1 MKKIL
6 TIFVLTVLLAVP
18 SAKAASVPYL
28 SLIDNSGG
36 QVTVTVSGADSNMS
50 VMLYYPGTNSY
61 TPVNIG
67 STNANGYLMTTIS
80 SATYN
85 IAQNAPVYVIVD
97 GQQSQQQTW
106 PNYTSSGSLSLTQSN
121 ITLSAGQ
128 STVVSASVSSVLTLS
143 NNSNPTVA
151 SVSISGNQIT
161 VLGLAFGS
169 SNITVC
175 AANIGCATI
184 AVSVNANSSTGVSS
198 VSFSQSNVSL
208 AVGQLQ
214 QVTISG
220 SGSYYIS
227 SNSNSA
233 IVTASLSGTSIS
245 LSGISAGSAVISVCS
260 TNAGSTTCGTLNI
273 TVTGVSLANA
283 TANTTAATLSF
294 SPSSVTISTG
304 QTQSVAIMGGTNAST
319 VYYVSNNT
327 SPTTVMA
334 NVSGSTVVL
343 TGIAFGGDNITICQ
357 SGGPCGN
364 LYAYVSSVSTV
375 NSTQTTS
382 SVSKSTPVLSS
393 FAVSSNGSVNFINS
407 GNVLTLT
414 FNINQSVNTP
424 QVLIGGTPVIVTG
437 SGSGP
442 FSATYTVPVGVSL
455 PLSVSV
461 TFANPTGTGGQSYFW
476 IGNSSS
482 VTPANPTVGSIVSS
496 SNSVSAA
503 SGVSSSGS
511 TFTLLLGLKSTGSE
525 VKALQQRLK
534 SDGLYSGP
542 ITGTYGS
549 LTEAAVKKY
558 QAKHGLSQV
567 GVVGPGT
574 RALLNK
580 GI

>member
-6 TIFVLTVLLAVP
+6 TTALSILSILVFALTFSLSAP
-18 SAKAASVPYL
+18 SAKAALVPYL

-36 QVTVTVSGADSNMS
+36 QVIVTVSGADPSMS
-50 VMLYYPGTNSY
+50 VMLYYPSASAYAST
-61 TPVNIG
+61 NIG
-67 STNANGYLMTTIS
+67 STNANGYLMTTIN

-85 IAQNAPVYVIVD
+85 IAQNVPVYVMVN

-121 ITLSAGQ
+121 VSLSAGQ
-128 STVVSASVSSVLTLS
+128 STVISASVSSVLSLS

-151 SVSISGNQIT
+151 SVNISGNQIT

-184 AVSVNANSSTGVSS
+184 AVSVSANSSTGASS

-227 SNSNSA
+227 ANSNSA
-233 IVTASLSGTSIS
+233 IVTVSLSGTAIS
-245 LSGISAGSAVISVCS
+245 LSGISAGSATLSVCS
-260 TNAGSTTCGTLNI
+260 TNSGSTTCGTLNV
-273 TVTGVSLANA
+273 TVTGVALTNLTS
-283 TANTTAATLSF
+283 NTPAATLSF
-294 SPSSVTISTG
+294 SPSSVTMSTG
-304 QTQSVAIMGGTNAST
+304 QTQSVAILGGTTAST

-327 SPTTVMA
+327 APTIAMA
-334 NVSGSTVVL
+334 NVNGSTVVL

-364 LYAYVSSVSTV
+364 LYAYVSSMSTV
-375 NSTQTTS
+375 NSTQNTTS
-382 SVSKSTPVLSS
+382 ASNVTPTLASFSV
-393 FAVSSNGSVNFINS
+393 ASNGITNFIKS

-414 FNINQSVNTP
+414 FSTNQSVNTP
-424 QVLIGGTPVIVTG
+424 QVLIGGTQVSVTG

-442 FSATYTVPVGVSL
+442 YSATYAVPVGVSL
-455 PLSVSV
+455 PLSVAI
-461 TFANPTGTGGQSYFW
+461 TFTNPSGTGGQSYFW
-476 IGNSSS
+476 IGNTSL
-482 VTPANPTVGSIVSS
+482 VTPANPTIGTTVSNTNT
-496 SNSVSAA
+496 SNM
-503 SGVSSSGS
+503 
-511 TFTLLLGLKSTGSE
+511 FTLLLGLKSTGAE

-534 SDGLYSGP
+534 TDGFYTGP
-542 ITGTYGS
+542 ITGTFGS

-558 QAKHGLSQV
+558 QAKHGLKQV

-580 GI
+580 EI